1 MKLFRPLLAVLAVAA
16 VFALV
21 VADADARPRTSAG
34 SRGSKTFSAPPPT
47 ATAPNAAAPIN
58 RTMTQPG
65 TPGMAPPAA
74 ARPPVAQPAAACSAA
89 HAACSA
95 DSPPAC
101 SAPA

>member
-21 VADADARPRTSAG
+21 IADADARPRMSAG

-58 RTMTQPG
+58 RTMTTPG
-65 TPGMAPPAA
+65 TPGMATTGSASAGRAA
-74 ARPPVAQPAAACSAA
+74 AAACSAA
-89 HAACSA
+89 HAGCSA
-95 DSPPAC
+95 DWPPAC